1 MAKKKTFGQVE
12 YEDVGDAYFEKRG
25 LRRYAR
31 VWSLWALGVGA
42 VISGDFFGRPSRMS
56 NFRVSK
62 SKAYLTDAHTDADRF
77 PISGV
82 S

>member
-42 VISGDFFGRPSRMS
+42 VISSYVPVLMDRQAIEKVAAARQMLRP
-56 NFRVSK
+56 
-62 SKAYLTDAHTDADRF
+62 
-77 PISGV
+77 
-82 S
+82 